1 MLNKDGFVADREAAV
16 ADLRDYITSSG
27 LKPGERLP
35 AERTLTAELGV
46 TRNTLRK
53 ALAALERDGTI
64 WRHVGKGTFVAATAD
79 DLDKMTQSPAE
90 LGQQLTPFRMMRAR
104 LAIEPAIAREAAI
117 NASGDVLARLSA
129 TIQRM
134 RGATNW
140 QQYEAEDD
148 VFHREVAEASDNLLL
163 LSVFD
168 QLNMVRRA
176 VAWGAVTRHS
186 AKPPADH
193 GSFAEHEEIVLA
205 ITSRD
210 QAGAH
215 EAMRKHLRSVAER
228 LFGEI

>member
-1 MLNKDGFVADREAAV
+1 MLDRSALMAAGEAV
-16 ADLRDYITSSG
+16 TDLRDYITSNG

-35 AERTLTAELGV
+35 AERALTAQLGV

-53 ALAALERDGTI
+53 ALDALERDGII
-64 WRHVGKGTFVAATAD
+64 WRHVGKGTFIAATSD
-79 DLDKMTQSPAE
+79 DLDKMTKSPVE
-90 LGQQLTPFRMMRAR
+90 LGRQLTPFKMMRAR

-117 NASGDVLARLSA
+117 NASGDVIARLKD

-134 RGATNW
+134 RAAPNW
-140 QQYEAEDD
+140 KQYETQDD

-176 VAWGAVTRHS
+176 VAWGAVKRHS
-186 AKPPADH
+186 VRPPADH
-193 GSFAEHEEIVLA
+193 GSFAEHEDLVLS
-205 ITSRD
+205 ITNRD
-210 QAGAH
+210 PAAAH

>member
-1 MLNKDGFVADREAAV
+1 MLSRDGFLTAGDTIT
-16 ADLRDYITSSG
+16 DLRDYIAASG

-35 AERTLTAELGV
+35 AERALTAELGV

-53 ALAALERDGTI
+53 ALDALEREGTI

-79 DLDKMTQSPAE
+79 DLDRMTQSPAE
-90 LGQQLTPFRMMRAR
+90 LGKQLTPFRMMRAR

-117 NASGDVLARLSA
+117 NASGDVIARLKA

-134 RGATNW
+134 RAATSW
-140 QQYEAEDD
+140 KLYETEDD

-176 VAWGAVTRHS
+176 VAWGAVMRQS
-186 AKPPADH
+186 SKPPADH
-193 GSFAEHEEIVLA
+193 GSFAEHEEIVQS
-205 ITSRD
+205 IINRD
-210 QAGAH
+210 PAGAH

>member
-1 MLNKDGFVADREAAV
+1 MLDRDALMAAGEAV
-16 ADLRDYITSSG
+16 TDLRDYITSNG

-35 AERTLTAELGV
+35 AERTLTAQLGV

-53 ALAALERDGTI
+53 ALDALERDGII
-64 WRHVGKGTFVAATAD
+64 WRHVGKGTFVAATSD
-79 DLDKMTQSPAE
+79 DLDKMTKSPVS
-90 LGQQLTPFRMMRAR
+90 LGKQLTPFKMMRAR

-117 NASGDVLARLSA
+117 NASGDVIARLTD

-134 RGATNW
+134 RAAPSW
-140 QQYEAEDD
+140 KQYETQDD

-176 VAWGAVTRHS
+176 VAWGAVKRHS
-186 AKPPADH
+186 VRPPADH
-193 GSFAEHEEIVLA
+193 GSFAEHEDIVLS
-205 ITSRD
+205 ITNRD
-210 QAGAH
+210 PASAH

>member
-1 MLNKDGFVADREAAV
+1 MLDRDALMAAGEAV
-16 ADLRDYITSSG
+16 TDLRDYITSNG

-35 AERTLTAELGV
+35 AERALTAQLGV

-53 ALAALERDGTI
+53 ALDALERDGII
-64 WRHVGKGTFVAATAD
+64 WRHVGKGTFVSATSD
-79 DLDKMTQSPAE
+79 DLDKMTKSPVS
-90 LGQQLTPFRMMRAR
+90 LGKQLTPFKMMRAR

-117 NASGDVLARLSA
+117 NASGDVIARLTG

-134 RGATNW
+134 RAAPSW
-140 QQYEAEDD
+140 KQYETQDD

-176 VAWGAVTRHS
+176 VAWGAVKRHS
-186 AKPPADH
+186 VRPPADH
-193 GSFAEHEEIVLA
+193 GSFAEHEDIVLS
-205 ITSRD
+205 ITNRD
-210 QAGAH
+210 PAAAH

>member
-1 MLNKDGFVADREAAV
+1 MLNRDGFQTAGEAV
-16 ADLRDYITSSG
+16 TGLRDYIISSG

-35 AERTLTAELGV
+35 AERALTAELGV

-53 ALAALERDGTI
+53 ALDALEREGTI

-79 DLDKMTQSPAE
+79 DLDKMTQSPVE
-90 LGQQLTPFRMMRAR
+90 LGRQLTPFRMMRAR

-117 NASGDVLARLSA
+117 NASGDVIARLNA

-134 RGATNW
+134 RAATSW
-140 QQYEAEDD
+140 KQYETEDD

-176 VAWGAVTRHS
+176 VAWGAVERHS
-186 AKPPADH
+186 TRPSVDH
-193 GSFAEHEEIVLA
+193 GSFGEHEEIVLS
-205 ITSRD
+205 ITNRD
-210 QAGAH
+210 PAGAH

-228 LFGEI
+228 LFGEV